1 MTSNNS
7 NRRKAAVLLMS
18 LPHEE
23 AGQVARQLES
33 GQLEAVSLE
42 IANVEHVSNEEQ
54 KSTIYEFA
62 KSSSP
67 GAGTGRG
74 GIDLAQRMVAEGLT
88 TDANATIDNLRQSV
102 GAVPFGFLQ
111 QIKTQDLLR
120 FLTDEHPQTIALIL
134 SCLTPSCGADVLAGL
149 PLEMQITII
158 CRIATMNPVSYEIV
172 AEVERGLKSRMAC
185 ILDGSC
191 EATGGVSRVA
201 KILNL
206 THRATDHA
214 LDHLEEESPE
224 LVEEIR
230 RLMFVFEDIVHLAEG
245 DIQLVLK
252 HSDVSQ
258 WAIALKGS
266 SDELKEKIFSNL
278 SKQASEKLV
287 EELAFLGP
295 VRRSEVESEQRQ
307 IVDIIRGLEDAGL
320 LRLQPSVGPEE
331 YVA

>member
-1 MTSNNS
+1 
-7 NRRKAAVLLMS
+7 
-18 LPHEE
+18 
-23 AGQVARQLES
+23 
-33 GQLEAVSLE
+33 
-42 IANVEHVSNEEQ
+42 
-54 KSTIYEFA
+54 
-62 KSSSP
+62 
-67 GAGTGRG
+67 
-74 GIDLAQRMVAEGLT
+74 
-88 TDANATIDNLRQSV
+88 
-102 GAVPFGFLQ
+102 
-111 QIKTQDLLR
+111 
-120 FLTDEHPQTIALIL
+120 
-134 SCLTPSCGADVLAGL
+134 
-149 PLEMQITII
+149 
-158 CRIATMNPVSYEIV
+158 
-172 AEVERGLKSRMAC
+172 
-185 ILDGSC
+185 
-191 EATGGVSRVA
+191 VA

-206 THRATDHA
+206 TNRATDHA

-278 SKQASEKLV
+278 SKQASGKLV